1 MTHYIAAYDT
11 ESPNCLAACRKI
23 VDVHRR
29 YEMPATFFI
38 VGRVLEANPDEY
50 RNLLDNPLFEIA
62 SHTYSHRML
71 RDHPFCGPAIPE
83 KEKRVEI
90 FRGKEIVES
99 VFQRPCLGTR
109 PACAFD
115 NGLKG
120 AADVLQMI
128 QEAGLRYVSSLAWG
142 PDYSLPALLN
152 EPFNYG
158 AEGFPGVWE
167 LPAHGWHE
175 NLLKDHN
182 RWGPRRLTLWPPE
195 MPEAIPPGFI
205 STPEEEFAVYRVF
218 LEKAKSKGKPFIS
231 LIWHPWSLHA
241 FDPEMKMLE
250 LVFDHVRRLGLEPC
264 TYLEL
269 LQQISGSRDM

>member
-1 MTHYIAAYDT
+1 
-11 ESPNCLAACRKI
+11 
-23 VDVHRR
+23 
-29 YEMPATFFI
+29 
-38 VGRVLEANPDEY
+38 
-50 RNLLDNPLFEIA
+50 
-62 SHTYSHRML
+62 
-71 RDHPFCGPAIPE
+71 
-83 KEKRVEI
+83 
-90 FRGKEIVES
+90 
-99 VFQRPCLGTR
+99 
-109 PACAFD
+109 
-115 NGLKG
+115 LKG

-182 RWGPRRLTLWPPE
+182 RWGSRRLTLWPPE

-218 LEKAKSKGKPFIS
+218 LEKAKSEDKPFVS

-250 LVFDHVRRLGLEPC
+250 LVFHHVRKIGLEPC
-264 TYLEL
+264 TYLGL
-269 LQQISGSRDM
+269 LQHIS

>member
-1 MTHYIAAYDT
+1 MTNYIAAYDT

-23 VDVHRR
+23 VDVHLR

-38 VGRVLEANPDEY
+38 VGRALEVNPDEY
-50 RNLLDNPLFEIA
+50 RELLDNPLFEIA

-71 RDHPFCGPAIPE
+71 RDHPFCGPAVSE
-83 KEKRVEI
+83 EEKRVEI
-90 FRGKEIVES
+90 LRGKEIVER
-99 VFQRPCLGTR
+99 VFRRPCLGLR

-195 MPEAIPPGFI
+195 MPEAIPHGFI

-218 LEKAKSKGKPFIS
+218 LEKAESEGKPFVS

-250 LVFDHVRRLGLEPC
+250 LVFGHVRKLGLEPC
-264 TYLEL
+264 SYAGL
-269 LQQISGSRDM
+269 LQRISDFRF

>member
-50 RNLLDNPLFEIA
+50 RELLDNPLFEIA

-83 KEKRVEI
+83 EEKRVEI

-99 VFQRPCLGTR
+99 VFRRQCLGVR

-128 QEAGLRYVSSLAWG
+128 QEADLRYVSSLAWG

-218 LEKAKSKGKPFIS
+218 LEKAKSENKPFVS

-250 LVFDHVRRLGLEPC
+250 LVFDHVRKIGLEPC
-264 TYLEL
+264 TYAEL
-269 LQQISGSRDM
+269 LQRISDFRF